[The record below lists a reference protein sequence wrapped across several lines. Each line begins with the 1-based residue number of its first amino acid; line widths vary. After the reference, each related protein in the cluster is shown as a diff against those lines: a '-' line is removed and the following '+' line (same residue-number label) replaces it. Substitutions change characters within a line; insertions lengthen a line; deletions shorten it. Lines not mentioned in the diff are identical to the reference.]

1 MEQQRRFR
9 SIVIAGSVVVG
20 SLVAVA
26 LPELSSASAPQA
38 NSASTTTTTTTTTA
52 APKAAPKAATKKTTS
67 KTSNYEVVD
76 GIFTVKA
83 SALARIKALTAAKF
97 TKFKIKPLGTTQ
109 FAVVRAGLSK
119 TKATALVKAIK
130 VAKIGQPRVKKLA

>member
-38 NSASTTTTTTTTTA
+38 NSASTTTTTTTTT
-52 APKAAPKAATKKTTS
+52 AAPKAATKKTTS

-130 VAKIGQPRVKKLA
+130 VAKIGRPRVKKLA